1 MHSVRKPLPASRA
14 RRAPA
19 DRAVRAVR
27 AAGAVRG
34 GSPARLRTA
43 AALAVVLALGAAACS
58 SSGGSGLDGP
68 AGRGF
73 EGVPQVPPVLRLI
86 GDGSTADTGAQPR
99 QPDAR
104 RLGAGERP
112 PQFVVFSW
120 DGAAQ
125 DDRRLLSYVRE
136 FGERD
141 GAAMTYF
148 VSGVSL
154 LPAGNADRYAPPRHP
169 RGTSDTG
176 LPADPATVADT
187 VREMRLAW
195 ADGSE
200 IGTSFNGHFCG
211 PDAGAAVDTPG
222 STGGADGPGG
232 DGPDTASGG
241 WTAAEWGAEIR
252 QAADLTRRWKTNTG
266 LSAADPLP
274 FDYAKA
280 VVGGRPPC
288 LSDPAGLPAAAV
300 AAGFRYLA
308 DPTPQPQ
315 VWPAKS
321 GGLWRFPLQEVPV
334 PGRDTETPA
343 SDQGFLSV
351 QSGTPVAGAQDPQ
364 ANSAWQE
371 QMHDGLMA
379 GFTRAYEG
387 NRAPLVVASHLESW
401 NGGAYLKA
409 VEDTVR
415 DVCGKP
421 DVRCVSFKQLA
432 DWLDAQDPKV
442 LERLRGLDVGQ
453 APRGGWPALMRPTPS
468 PSAVE
473 EGAPEGRAAAGAG
486 PAGPAGSAGL
496 AGSTGSAGAAGSAG
510 RAAEPV
516 RPGAR

>member
-14 RRAPA
+14 RRASA
-19 DRAVRAVR
+19 GR
-27 AAGAVRG
+27 AARARLLGP
-34 GSPARLRTA
+34 PARLRTGIA
-43 AALAVVLALGAAACS
+43 AATAVVLALAAAACS
-58 SSGGSGLDGP
+58 SPGGGAGADGP
-68 AGRGF
+68 GARGV

-104 RLGAGERP
+104 KLRPGERP

-120 DGAAQ
+120 DGAVQ

-154 LPAGNADRYAPPRHP
+154 LPAGHADRYAPPRHP

-176 LPADPATVADT
+176 LPRDPATVAGT
-187 VREMRLAW
+187 VRELRLAW

-200 IGTSFNGHFCG
+200 IGTYFNGHFCG
-211 PDAGAAVDTPG
+211 QDAGASPDTADVSG
-222 STGGADGPGG
+222 GAGGADGAGGTGEAAGAESPGG
-232 DGPDTASGG
+232 TGPAEAEDGPDTASGG

-252 QAADLTRRWKTNTG
+252 QAGEFTRQWKTNTG
-266 LSAADPLP
+266 LVASDPLP

-288 LSDPAGLPAAAV
+288 LTDPAGLPAAAA

-315 VWPAKS
+315 VWPARS

-364 ANSAWQE
+364 RNAAWQE

-379 GFTRAYEG
+379 GFERAYQG
-387 NRAPLVVASHLESW
+387 NRAPLVVASRLESW

-421 DVRCVSFKQLA
+421 DVRCVSFEQLA

-442 LERLRGLDVGQ
+442 LDRLRGLDVGQ
-453 APRGGWPALMRPTPS
+453 APRGGWTALMRPTPS
-468 PSAVE
+468 SPP
-473 EGAPEGRAAAGAG
+473 GAPAATA
-486 PAGPAGSAGL
+486 PAP
-496 AGSTGSAGAAGSAG
+496 
-510 RAAEPV
+510 AEPV
-516 RPGAR
+516 RPDGR

>member
-1 MHSVRKPLPASRA
+1 MHSVRKPLPVPRASGG
-14 RRAPA
+14 
-19 DRAVRAVR
+19 R

-34 GSPARLRTA
+34 DRHRRAARLRA
-43 AALAVVLALGAAACS
+43 AATAVVLALGAAACS
-58 SSGGSGLDGP
+58 SPGGARSAGP
-68 AGRGF
+68 GGRGV
-73 EGVPQVPPVLRLI
+73 EDAPQVPPVLRLI
-86 GDGSTADTGAQPR
+86 GDGSTADTGDQPR
-99 QPDAR
+99 QPAAR
-104 RLGAGERP
+104 RLHPGERP

-120 DGAAQ
+120 DGAVQ

-154 LPAGNADRYAPPRHP
+154 LPAAHADRYAPPRHP

-176 LPADPATVADT
+176 LPADPATVAGT
-187 VREMRLAW
+187 VAQMRLAW

-200 IGTSFNGHFCG
+200 IGTYFNGHFCG
-211 PDAGAAVDTPG
+211 QDAGAPVDG
-222 STGGADGPGG
+222 AAADDADGP
-232 DGPDTASGG
+232 DSASGG
-241 WTAAEWGAEIR
+241 WTSAEWAAEIR
-252 QAADLTRRWKTNTG
+252 QAADLTRQWKTGTG

-288 LSDPAGLPAAAV
+288 LTDPAGLPAAAV

-315 VWPAKS
+315 VWPTRS

-364 ANSAWQE
+364 QNAVWQE

-379 GFTRAYEG
+379 GFERAYRG

-415 DVCGKP
+415 DVCGRP

-432 DWLDAQDPKV
+432 DWLDAQDPEV
-442 LERLRGLDVGQ
+442 LDRLRGLDVGQ
-453 APRGGWPALMRPTPS
+453 APRGGWAALMRPSPS
-468 PSAVE
+468 PT
-473 EGAPEGRAAAGAG
+473 AAGE
-486 PAGPAGSAGL
+486 
-496 AGSTGSAGAAGSAG
+496 GAAGTPGGSAS
-510 RAAEPV
+510 AATPAGAV
-516 RPGAR
+516 RPDGR